1 MKQKYYFVI
10 AERIN
15 PQLPNPYYIQC
26 GRMTETYLDSL
37 KCDNRGIYGTM
48 TYISYDTV
56 NDYTFAINE
65 LIDKGYRII
74 DDYPTG

>member
-15 PQLPNPYYIQC
+15 PQLPNPYYIKC
-26 GRMTETYLDSL
+26 GRMTETELAGLQVDDRVL
-37 KCDNRGIYGTM
+37 YGKM
-48 TYISYDTV
+48 NYIPYDTV

-65 LIDKGYRII
+65 LIDKGFKVN
-74 DDYPTG
+74 D